1 MRHIHPIE
9 PILTIILIIALVVVM
24 RQRRAKDP
32 KKPAFMTA
40 EPRPAVARPAK
51 PEEPPEVVYARLR
64 QQALDTTPQSLGS
77 AGQVGDDEPYGALME
92 MGIPGSV
99 VTLACFA
106 DGDAGI
112 YYKSGGGMRGG
123 GAHERVR
130 KAAKDFVVLA
140 GKALPGMSQT
150 STYPFPDTDRVRFYT
165 LTPRGAF
172 TSETDRE
179 SLAEPENP
187 FSALFYSGQEVV
199 TQMRQVQEQ
208 KAQ

>member
-9 PILTIILIIALVVVM
+9 PILTIILIIVLVVVM
-24 RQRRAKDP
+24 RQRKAKAP
-32 KKPAFMTA
+32 KPASAAA

-51 PEEPPEVVYARLR
+51 PQEPPEVVYARLR
-64 QQALDTTPQSLGS
+64 QQALETTPQSLGA
-77 AGQVGDDEPYGALME
+77 AGQVGDDEPYGAIME
-92 MGIPGSV
+92 MGVPGSV

-130 KAAKDFVVLA
+130 KAAKDFVGLA
-140 GKALPGMSQT
+140 GKALPGMIQT
-150 STYPFPDTDRVRFYT
+150 NTYPFPDTDRVRFYT
-165 LTPRGAF
+165 LTPRGVF

-179 SLAEPENP
+179 SLAEPDNP
-187 FSALFYSGQEVV
+187 LAPLFYSGQEVV

-208 KAQ
+208 KAG